1 MTEAER
7 NSFFAHST
15 QRAAGKRQIKPTAAA
30 MELLLPV
37 ANDEDESDEDFKA
50 ELSGS
55 GSENSSSESSEESSE
70 DENER
75 NEGGENDD
83 QTDYVKSLKDGG
95 EVSEGDDIPV
105 CSLCLNLRPSS
116 TKEEVIQCDKCGVA
130 VHESCYG
137 LDPEV
142 IGDDNSTESAS
153 VTEPWFCDPC
163 IYGEKEPPHCELCPV
178 RYGALKR
185 SDIGGRWVHLLCA
198 LYTPGV
204 TFGDVEKL
212 SAISWQEID
221 YKQFG
226 KKACSGCTD
235 RLESRTGIVVE
246 CDAALCKNFYHPTC
260 AQRLGLLI
268 DRSGEINEDEEEY
281 HDERFIHCKKHS
293 HEEDVRKKREA
304 YLVLVRQEERRF
316 ASMLKRKK
324 LNEREEEKRARM
336 EEKSRARFRKM
347 EGVTIS
353 VPDASWDKSEKK
365 NRRARHL
372 HTCAQFLEAFSNKAE
387 LVGVSRSEFEKAFI
401 KVDGR
406 TLSFLPPA
414 FSPEFIAYFNHREK
428 HVMTAEKNRLERV
441 TKERDAM
448 REEQL
453 KKEAKYHDL
462 ERDQKKAQGAV
473 QAAQEKMAKLHTLLT
488 RLGAKKLPKMSEIVK
503 RDPTTPRC
511 RLFSRSSHPDAPLD
525 APSTSRHS
533 NIMKKC
539 ATCTS
544 MSDQHLLVECDA
556 CHKHY
561 HLQCLDPP
569 LERMP
574 KKKLFEWHC
583 MECAPESSEDEGKI
597 EKKKTTANK
606 DIPAEEVNGTRKL
619 RHRSDSVRQRKQEE
633 KAAELR
639 EYRSAIGRGSNPKRA
654 VKPNKR
660 LSTDTPPPVVV
671 LPLPISIPIPV
682 ALSSDDEPPSKRGR
696 GRPRKTPSSSPSKFP
711 ENSPEKNGRL
721 SIDSS
726 SISSRRSGPSL
737 SPQGHGVRKSNGRL
751 RHDSVEN
758 GEDDEEIMEEIVI
771 FKE

>member
-15 QRAAGKRQIKPTAAA
+15 QRAPGKRQIKPTAA
-30 MELLLPV
+30 MEQLVLP
-37 ANDEDESDEDFKA
+37 ADEDEDDEDFKA

-55 GSENSSSESSEESSE
+55 GSENSSSESSEDSSE
-70 DENER
+70 DEDEAK
-75 NEGGENDD
+75 EGGENDD
-83 QTDYVKSLKDGG
+83 DTDYLKSLKDRGG
-95 EVSEGDDIPV
+95 DNEEDEVPI
-105 CSLCLNLRPSS
+105 CSLCLNLRPSCAR
-116 TKEEVIQCDKCGVA
+116 EEVIQCDKCGVA

-137 LDPEV
+137 MDPEIV
-142 IGDDNSTESAS
+142 ADDNSTESAS
-153 VTEPWFCDPC
+153 VTEPWFCEPC
-163 IYGEKEPPHCELCPV
+163 IHGMKEPPHCELCPV

-185 SDIGGRWVHLLCA
+185 SDIGGHWVHLLCA

-204 TFGDVEKL
+204 TFGDVERL
-212 SAISWQEID
+212 AAISWQEID

-268 DRSGEINEDEEEY
+268 DRSEEINEEDDEY

-293 HEEDVRKKREA
+293 HEEDVRKKRES
-304 YLVLVRQEERRF
+304 YLAFVRQEEKRF

-336 EEKSRARFRKM
+336 EEKSRARYRKM

-353 VPDASWDKSEKK
+353 VPDASWDKSDKK

-372 HTCAQFLEAFSNKAE
+372 HTSSQYLEAFSNKAE
-387 LVGVSRSEFEKAFI
+387 LVGVSRDELEKAFI

-414 FSPEFIAYFNHREK
+414 FSPEFITYFNHREK
-428 HVMTAEKNRLERV
+428 HVMSAEKNRLERV
-441 TKERDAM
+441 TKERDEM
-448 REEQL
+448 REEQV
-453 KKEAKYHDL
+453 KKETKYHEL
-462 ERDQKKAQGAV
+462 ENDHKKAAGGV
-473 QAAQEKMAKLHTLLT
+473 QEAQDRLT
-488 RLGAKKLPKMSEIVK
+488 KIHSVLVRLGAKKIPKVNEIFK
-503 RDPTTPRC
+503 KESPTPRS
-511 RLFSRSSHPDAPLD
+511 RLLSRSSCPDG
-525 APSTSRHS
+525 PSTSRPA
-533 NIMKKC
+533 NIMKNC
-539 ATCTS
+539 ATCS
-544 MSDQHLLVECDA
+544 ANKDQHLLVECDA

-583 MECAPESSEDEGKI
+583 MDCAPESSDDENPEKN
-597 EKKKTTANK
+597 KKKK
-606 DIPAEEVNGTRKL
+606 RISPEKEVKEEEESNGIRKL
-619 RHRSDSVRQRKQEE
+619 RHRSDSVKQRKQAE
-633 KAAELR
+633 KEAELR
-639 EYRSAIGRGSNPKRA
+639 EYRSAIGRGMNPKRV

-660 LSTDTPPPVVV
+660 YSTETPPPPAV
-671 LPLPISIPIPV
+671 LTPAIVIPIP
-682 ALSSDDEPPSKRGR
+682 APLSPPDDEPPSKRGR
-696 GRPRKTPSSSPSKFP
+696 GRPRKTPSLT
-711 ENSPEKNGRL
+711 NSPEKNGRM
-721 SIDSS
+721 SMDPSVS
-726 SISSRRSGPSL
+726 PRRSHPSL
-737 SPQGHGVRKSNGRL
+737 SPQAQGGRRSNGRV

-758 GEDDEEIMEEIVI
+758 GEDDEEMEEFVI
-771 FKE
+771 IKE